1 MRNRIRLGT
10 RSLLAPFMPERPGA
24 WKQAHNFVC
33 AQPFDSWRAA
43 ALKTPP
49 LTWYRGFMDGNE
61 HHDDNAG
68 RSHRAAGEGS
78 ADARAAAIL
87 RALGGRSIVLVGM
100 MGSGKTSVGRRLA
113 ARLGLDFADAD
124 AEIETAAGMSVPEIF
139 AKHGETYFRDG
150 ERRVVARLL
159 EERQRVLATGGG
171 AFISSQTREN
181 IVKHGVSVWLQAD
194 LDVLLRR
201 VRKRSN
207 RPLLANVDAEETLK
221 RLIADRYP
229 VYGLADFTVL
239 SRDGPHEVV
248 VEHILAALEG
258 GLSGIARLASGAPH
272 ASVRVEL
279 GDRAYD
285 ILIGPGLIDA
295 AGEHIARV
303 APGSA
308 CAIVT
313 DSNLERAHLP
323 ALKASLDRA
332 GVRHSTVVIPAGEAS
347 KSWSEFARVCD
358 EIIGA
363 RMERRD
369 VVVALGGGVV
379 GDLAGFAAATIRRG
393 MGLVQIP
400 TSLLAQV
407 DSSVGGKTAI
417 NSEHG
422 KNLIGAFYQP
432 SLVLADTGALS
443 SLSGREFRAGYAEV
457 AKYGVIDDAAFFGW
471 LENNWRSIF
480 VHGPE
485 LTEAI
490 RKSCASKA
498 AVVARDETE
507 QGDRALL
514 NLGHTFGHALES
526 LTHFDSARLVHGEG
540 VAIGLACAM
549 RLSARLGHASAA
561 DAVRVEA
568 HLLDVGLPSR
578 ITDIAGW
585 NAGPDE
591 ILNAMCQDKKVSR
604 GALTFI
610 LARGI
615 GASFIER
622 GVPGE
627 TVREFLAEELGEERL
642 A

>member
-1 MRNRIRLGT
+1 MDAMEEHEDLAT
-10 RSLLAPFMPERPGA
+10 RPARPG
-24 WKQAHNFVC
+24 
-33 AQPFDSWRAA
+33 
-43 ALKTPP
+43 
-49 LTWYRGFMDGNE
+49 
-61 HHDDNAG
+61 
-68 RSHRAAGEGS
+68 EG
-78 ADARAAAIL
+78 ADARAASIL
-87 RALGGRSIVLVGM
+87 RRLGGRSIVLVGM

-113 ARLGLDFADAD
+113 ARLGIDFADAD
-124 AEIETAAGMSVPEIF
+124 AEIETAAGMTVAEIF

-159 EERQRVLATGGG
+159 EGRQRVLATGGG
-171 AFISSQTREN
+171 AFMMAATREN
-181 IVKHGVSVWLQAD
+181 IAARGISVWLKAD

-207 RPLLANVDAEETLK
+207 RPLLANVDPEETLK

-229 VYGLADFTVL
+229 VYGLADFTVV
-239 SRDGPHEVV
+239 SRDGPHEAV
-248 VEHILAALEG
+248 VESILDTLEA
-258 GLSGIARLASGAPH
+258 GLAGVARLASPTPN
-272 ASVRVEL
+272 ASVRVGL

-285 ILIGPGLIDA
+285 ILIGPNLIA
-295 AGEHIARV
+295 EAGAHIARV
-303 APGSA
+303 APGAA

-313 DSNLERAHLP
+313 DSNLATAHLP
-323 ALKASLDRA
+323 ALQASLDRA
-332 GVRHSTVVIPAGEAS
+332 GVRHATITIDAGEAS
-347 KSWSEFARVCD
+347 KSWGVFARVCD

-393 MGLVQIP
+393 MDFVQIP

-422 KNLIGAFYQP
+422 KNLVGAFYQP
-432 SLVLADTGALS
+432 SLVLADTGALAT
-443 SLSGREFRAGYAEV
+443 LPPREFRAGYAEV
-457 AKYGVIDDAAFFGW
+457 VKYGVIDDAAFFAS
-471 LENNWRSIF
+471 LERNWRGVF
-480 VHGPE
+480 ARGPE

-526 LTHFDSARLVHGEG
+526 LTHYDGARLVHGEG

-549 RLSARLGHASAA
+549 RFSAKLGHAPLA
-561 DAVRVEA
+561 DAQRVEA
-568 HLLDVGLPSR
+568 HLRETGLPSR
-578 ITDIAGW
+578 ITHVQGW
-585 NAGPDE
+585 NAGADQ
-591 ILNAMCQDKKVSR
+591 ILDAMYQDKKVSR
-604 GALTFI
+604 GSLTFI

-615 GASFIER
+615 GKSFIAR

-627 TVREFLAEELGEERL
+627 TVREFLAEELAG
-642 A
+642 

>member
-1 MRNRIRLGT
+1 MEAIERQDESAS
-10 RSLLAPFMPERPGA
+10 RSPR
-24 WKQAHNFVC
+24 V
-33 AQPFDSWRAA
+33 
-43 ALKTPP
+43 
-49 LTWYRGFMDGNE
+49 
-61 HHDDNAG
+61 
-68 RSHRAAGEGS
+68 AGEGE
-78 ADARAAAIL
+78 ADPRAAAIL
-87 RALGGRSIVLVGM
+87 RKLGGRSIVLVGM

-124 AEIETAAGMSVPEIF
+124 AEIETAAGMTVPEIF
-139 AKHGETYFRDG
+139 AKHGEPYFRDG

-159 EERQRVLATGGG
+159 EEKQRVLATGGG
-171 AFISSQTREN
+171 AFMAAQTREK
-181 IVKHGVSVWLQAD
+181 VAKHGVSVWLKAD

-207 RPLLANVDAEETLK
+207 RPLLANVDPEETLK

-229 VYGLADFTVL
+229 VYGLADFTVI
-239 SRDGPHEVV
+239 SREGPHENVLDN
-248 VEHILAALEG
+248 ILAVLEA
-258 GLSGIARLASGAPH
+258 GLSGIARLVSPTTH
-272 ASVRVEL
+272 ASVRVGL

-285 ILIGPGLIDA
+285 ILIGPRLIDE
-295 AGEHIARV
+295 AGAHIARV

-313 DSNLERAHLP
+313 DSNLEKAHLP

-332 GVRHSTVVIPAGEAS
+332 GVRHSTIVVAPGEAS
-347 KSWSEFARVCD
+347 KSWGVFARVCD
-358 EIIGA
+358 EIIAA

-393 MGLVQIP
+393 MGFVQIP

-422 KNLIGAFYQP
+422 KNLVGAFYQP
-432 SLVLADTGALS
+432 SLVLADTTALG

-457 AKYGVIDDAAFFGW
+457 VKYGIIDDAAFFGW
-471 LENNWRSIF
+471 LEHNWRSIF
-480 VHGPE
+480 MRGPE

-526 LTHFDSARLVHGEG
+526 LTHFDGTRLVHGEG

-549 RLSARLGHASAA
+549 RFSAKLGYTSPAEAE
-561 DAVRVEA
+561 RVET
-568 HLLDVGLPSR
+568 HLMDTGLPSR
-578 ITDIAGW
+578 ITDIEGW

-591 ILNAMCQDKKVSR
+591 ILDAMYQDKKVSR

-610 LARGI
+610 LARGV
-615 GASFIER
+615 GKSFIAR
-622 GVPGE
+622 GVEGE
-627 TVREFLAEELGEERL
+627 TVRQFLKEELGG
-642 A
+642 

>member
-1 MRNRIRLGT
+1 MEAI
-10 RSLLAPFMPERPGA
+10 E
-24 WKQAHNFVC
+24 
-33 AQPFDSWRAA
+33 
-43 ALKTPP
+43 
-49 LTWYRGFMDGNE
+49 E
-61 HHDDNAG
+61 HDDLAG
-68 RSHRAAGEGS
+68 RSPRPPGEG
-78 ADARAAAIL
+78 ADPRAAAIL
-87 RALGGRSIVLVGM
+87 RKLGGRSIVLVGM

-124 AEIETAAGMSVPEIF
+124 AEIETAAGMTVPEIF
-139 AKHGETYFRDG
+139 AKHGEAYFRDG

-171 AFISSQTREN
+171 AFMSPQTREN
-181 IVKHGVSVWLQAD
+181 VAKHGVSVWLKAD

-207 RPLLANVDAEETLK
+207 RPLLANVDAEATLK
-221 RLIADRYP
+221 RLIAERYP
-229 VYGLADFTVL
+229 VYGLADFTVV
-239 SRDGPHEVV
+239 SREGPHENVL
-248 VEHILAALEG
+248 ENILAVLEA
-258 GLSGIARLASGAPH
+258 GLSGIARLASPAPH
-272 ASVRVEL
+272 ASVRVGL

-285 ILIGPGLIDA
+285 ILIGPGLIGE
-295 AGEHIARV
+295 AGAHIARV

-323 ALKASLDRA
+323 ALKASLDLA
-332 GVRHSTVVIPAGEAS
+332 GVRHSTIVVPPGEAS
-347 KSWSEFARVCD
+347 KSWSVFARVCD
-358 EIIGA
+358 EIIAA

-393 MGLVQIP
+393 MGFVQIP

-422 KNLIGAFYQP
+422 KNLVGAFYQP
-432 SLVLADTGALS
+432 SLVLADTGALA
-443 SLSGREFRAGYAEV
+443 SLPAREFRAGYAEV
-457 AKYGVIDDAAFFGW
+457 VKYGVIDDLAFFTW
-471 LENNWRSIF
+471 LERNWRGVF
-480 VHGPE
+480 ARGPE

-549 RLSARLGHASAA
+549 RFSAKLGYANAA
-561 DAVRVEA
+561 DAARVET
-568 HLLDVGLPSR
+568 HLRETGLPSR

-585 NAGPDE
+585 NAGADE
-591 ILNAMCQDKKVSR
+591 ILDAMYQDKKVSR

-610 LARGI
+610 LARGV
-615 GASFIER
+615 GKSFIAR
-622 GVPGE
+622 GVDGE
-627 TVREFLAEELGEERL
+627 TVREFLKEELAG
-642 A
+642 